1 MQEELLH
8 KVLPPNQHLFGHNYN
23 GKSKKSRLKL
33 DCEEVQRIVPCRQS
47 IIGCILVVI
56 ACKSTFFFKIM
67 VINKE
72 WWICRLLV
80 THTFDRWRRAQTIY
94 HTQFLCNERIFDGL
108 QFKMDK
114 IFLIEI
120 NITFVANLSMLLL
133 VSFLSKSI
141 NCWSSKSVEKWLRLN
156 FGVIGVKWRKMS
168 ISKAAIW
175 SVSKVRRLVKIWAK
189 SVEKG
194 LRLKFLLR
202 KKTCVTHRWRK
213 FD

>member
-1 MQEELLH
+1 M
-8 KVLPPNQHLFGHNYN
+8 V
-23 GKSKKSRLKL
+23 RVRRI
-33 DCEEVQRIVPCRQS
+33 DREEVHRIVPCRQS

-94 HTQFLCNERIFDGL
+94 HTQFLCNERTFDGL

-120 NITFVANLSMLLL
+120 NTTFVANLSMLLL

-156 FGVIGVKWRKMS
+156 FGVIGVKWRK
-168 ISKAAIW
+168 KCQFPKQLYDQCQKLGGW
-175 SVSKVRRLVKIWAK
+175 WKF
-189 SVEKG
+189 EPN
-194 LRLKFLLR
+194 RLKKGWDWSFCYVKR
-202 KKTCVTHRWRK
+202 RA
-213 FD
+213 